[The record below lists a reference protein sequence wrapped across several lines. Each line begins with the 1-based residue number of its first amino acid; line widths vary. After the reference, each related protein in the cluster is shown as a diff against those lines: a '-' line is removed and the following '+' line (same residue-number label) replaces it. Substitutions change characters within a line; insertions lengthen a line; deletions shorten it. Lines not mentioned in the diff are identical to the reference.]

1 MYHFPPLQVA
11 DPQHVDMAILAYGI
25 NYRTA
30 SLELREQ
37 LAFPLETQAEALRA
51 IRADLPDVKEVAI
64 LSTCNRTE
72 LYCATDNTS
81 TQAIGNW
88 LANRRQ
94 LAVGKFDDHLYAHW
108 EQDAARHVIRVAAGL
123 DSQVLGEPQIMGQLK
138 SAWELARETG
148 AMGPELNLLS
158 DVSLNVAKR
167 IRTETNIGKNPVS
180 VAFAAVSLARTIF
193 ADLSEVSALLVGA
206 GETIELVA
214 EHLIS
219 QGVGAIGI
227 ANRSVPN
234 AQRLASRYSARALAL
249 TELAT
254 QLPNYDMIIS
264 STGSALPVIGKG
276 TVEAALRQ
284 RRQRPLFMV
293 DIAVPRDI
301 EPEVEAL
308 RDVYLY
314 TIDDLTQ
321 IIEANNQQRRSAATG
336 AEDIVAQGASDYLR
350 KRRLRDAG
358 SQLTEL
364 REQAQQIQQLELAK
378 AIDHYKKQIANKP
391 NADQALADAEASLAL
406 LARNLTNK
414 LMHAPTK
421 ALRDASADGRSDL
434 VDLLRAAYDLK

>member
-1 MYHFPPLQVA
+1 
-11 DPQHVDMAILAYGI
+11 MAILAYGI

-37 LAFPLETQAEALRA
+37 LAFPLDIQADALRA
-51 IRADLPDVKEVAI
+51 IRADLPDLKEVAI

-72 LYCATDNTS
+72 LYCATNDTS
-81 TQAIGNW
+81 TNDIGSW
-88 LANRRQ
+88 LASQRK
-94 LAVGKFDDHLYAHW
+94 LPVGEFDDHLYAHW

-123 DSQVLGEPQIMGQLK
+123 DSQVLGEPQIMGQIK

-158 DVSLNVAKR
+158 DLSLNVAKR
-167 IRTETNIGKNPVS
+167 IRTETDIGKNPVS

-193 ADLSEVSALLVGA
+193 ADLGNVKALLVGA

-214 EHLIS
+214 EHLVS
-219 QGVGAIGI
+219 QGISAIAI
-227 ANRSVPN
+227 ANRSLPN
-234 AQRLASRYSARALAL
+234 ARQLAERFSARALSL

-254 QLPNYDMIIS
+254 ELPHYDMIIS

-284 RRQRPLFMV
+284 RRQRPLFIV

-301 EPEVEAL
+301 EPEVEDL

-321 IIEANNQQRRSAATG
+321 IIEANNQQRQSAASN
-336 AEDIVAQGASDYLR
+336 AEEIVSQGASDYIR

-358 SQLTEL
+358 GQLSEL
-364 REQAQQIQQLELAK
+364 REHAQQIQQSELEK
-378 AIDHYKKQIANKP
+378 AIEQCRKELSKHASSSAAELP
-391 NADQALADAEASLAL
+391 ATVEASLAL

-421 ALRDASADGRSDL
+421 ALREASADGRDDL
-434 VDLLRAAYDLK
+434 VDLIRAAYDLK